1 MENNFDIHNWQA
13 KHLTENKQLQ
23 EGKVLTAYNPKGEPI
38 GIDLTLIDTLAQQIG
53 QASGYGDWQE
63 RVGNLDYK
71 RIIQAMAKRLL
82 QLGDLESDPIKFKK
96 A

>member
-1 MENNFDIHNWQA
+1 MESNFDIHNWQA

-53 QASGYGDWQE
+53 SP
-63 RVGNLDYK
+63 
-71 RIIQAMAKRLL
+71 
-82 QLGDLESDPIKFKK
+82 LGL
-96 A
+96 

>member
-13 KHLTENKQLQ
+13 KYLTENKQLQ
-23 EGKVLTAYNPKGEPI
+23 EGKVLTAYNFKGEPI
-38 GIDLTLIDTLAQQIG
+38 EIDLTLIDALAQQIG

-63 RVGNLDYK
+63 RVSNLDYN
-71 RIIQAMAKRLL
+71 RIIQSLAKRVLK
-82 QLGDLESDPIKFKK
+82 LGDLQSDPIKFTK